1 MPLKQNQALTPEKK
15 QILVDEIQQELS
27 LVTTAI
33 KEKRYNE
40 PAYLLLQQSKDRLQN
55 TLNKILEKKGI
66 ITPNETTKALQDIDE
81 AKRAR
86 LEKDFIFGL
95 RKGTFFILAIGIIS
109 VAAFMIV
116 KNKKK

>member
-40 PAYLLLQQSKDRLQN
+40 PA
-55 TLNKILEKKGI
+55 
-66 ITPNETTKALQDIDE
+66 
-81 AKRAR
+81 
-86 LEKDFIFGL
+86 
-95 RKGTFFILAIGIIS
+95 
-109 VAAFMIV
+109 
-116 KNKKK
+116 